1 MDVFFKERKKRK
13 QIIKKQEQDQKQQN
27 QNQQQQDFL
36 STDLNK
42 NLQKLQNIYQNCMD
56 VVFRPFQIGGKTKA
70 ALIYIDGLA
79 DIEEIDAGVLTPLM
93 KENNAKENT
102 DQFIHVNHILEQKL
116 TVSKVKRV
124 QTITEYIEQISG
136 GNPVLLIDQQSEGFA
151 LGLAHWEKRSIEEPV
166 GESVIRGPREGF
178 TDNVLV
184 SEGTAK
190 SVLEL
195 VPSIE
200 QSSSE
205 VLREL
210 SESQL
215 LLRVTV
221 KDVLQMLSGDA
232 GAAALPMVKIK
243 PPEEGKKEL
252 QPIAFIQRTA
262 IFKKDKMIGDIDD
275 QLTRGVLWLRNEI
288 KEANI
293 TIKPKGEKGNITATL
308 IRAHTELIPKYEKG
322 KWKMIVKATAEDD
335 IILNGTKLD
344 LLNPKYTKMIEK
356 ELAKETNKRIRNTL
370 KKVQKEMKAD
380 IFGFAEVFHR
390 KYPREWNRVKD
401 RWEEIFPDVEVVVKT
416 KAYVRRPGIDTAPQ
430 GLPEQ
435 EVKK

>member
-1 MDVFFKERKKRK
+1 MGILQRVAKIVFACVHLILLSGCWDRTEVNDLALIVGLGIDQTKNGKIRLTVEIVVPRSAGGGGQMMDGGGAGGGETIIRSGTGVTVADAISNLQEKLSRRVFWGHTKVIVFGEKAAKAGIR
-13 QIIKKQEQDQKQQN
+13 QHL
-27 QNQQQQDFL
+27 DFL
-36 STDLNK
+36 S
-42 NLQKLQNIYQNCMD
+42 
-56 VVFRPFQIGGKTKA
+56 R
-70 ALIYIDGLA
+70 
-79 DIEEIDAGVLTPLM
+79 
-93 KENNAKENT
+93 
-102 DQFIHVNHILEQKL
+102 
-116 TVSKVKRV
+116 
-124 QTITEYIEQISG
+124 
-136 GNPVLLIDQQSEGFA
+136 NPEVRL
-151 LGLAHWEKRSIEEPV
+151 RS
-166 GESVIRGPREGF
+166 
-178 TDNVLV
+178 NVLV

-195 VPSIE
+195 VPPIE

-232 GAAALPMVKIK
+232 GATALPMVKIK
-243 PPEEGKKEL
+243 SPEEGKKDL
-252 QPIAFIQRTA
+252 QTIAFIQRTA

-380 IFGFAEVFHR
+380 IFGFADTFHR

-416 KAYVRRPGIDTAPQ
+416 KVYVRRPGIDTAPQ

>member
-1 MDVFFKERKKRK
+1 MGILQRVAKIVFACVHLILLSGCWDRTEVNDLALIVGLGIDQTKNGEIRITVEIVVPKSIGGGG
-13 QIIKKQEQDQKQQN
+13 QMMGGGGAGGSETIIRSGTGVTVADAISNLQEKLPRRVFWGHTKVIVFGEKAAKAGIRQHL
-27 QNQQQQDFL
+27 DFL
-36 STDLNK
+36 S
-42 NLQKLQNIYQNCMD
+42 
-56 VVFRPFQIGGKTKA
+56 R
-70 ALIYIDGLA
+70 
-79 DIEEIDAGVLTPLM
+79 
-93 KENNAKENT
+93 
-102 DQFIHVNHILEQKL
+102 
-116 TVSKVKRV
+116 
-124 QTITEYIEQISG
+124 
-136 GNPVLLIDQQSEGFA
+136 NPEVRL
-151 LGLAHWEKRSIEEPV
+151 RS
-166 GESVIRGPREGF
+166 
-178 TDNVLV
+178 NVLV

-195 VPSIE
+195 VPPIE

-380 IFGFAEVFHR
+380 IFGFADTFHR

-416 KAYVRRPGIDTAPQ
+416 KVYVRRPGIDTAPQ